1 MSTTF
6 NTSYKVQTDVDTD
19 AIRNQYNVEEG
30 ALVTTESGIY
40 GVYDNEWKTIYPQN
54 GVVSLGWARYDD
66 TQYTSASKLT
76 LSAGVLTEVPN
87 NAGSI
92 VRSHSSIVFYNGTT
106 KKVLG
111 DNANDVYM
119 MTVTFKAAAS
129 NAAQTYLKLELDNVN
144 GTTYS
149 RLSQDF
155 TFPRGN
161 DVEHN
166 FHAIFQYYVDEDFVE
181 NGSKWRITS
190 VGHNTDIWDVIYF
203 IQRTQNAA
211 L

>member
-1 MSTTF
+1 MSTIVD
-6 NTSYKVQTDVDTD
+6 TSYKVHTDVDTD
-19 AIRNQYNVEEG
+19 SNRLNCKIEEG
-30 ALVTTESGIY
+30 AIVTTESAIY
-40 GVYDNEWKTIYPQN
+40 GVYQNEWRTIYPQN

-66 TQYTSASKLT
+66 TEYDSNSKLT

-87 NAGSI
+87 NAGNI

-111 DNANDVYM
+111 DNTNDVYM

-129 NAAQTYLKLELDNVN
+129 NAAQTYLTLELDNVN
-144 GTTYS
+144 GTEYS

-155 TFPRGN
+155 TLPRGN
-161 DVEHN
+161 NVEHN
-166 FHAIFQYYVDEDFVE
+166 FHAVFQYYVDEDFVE
-181 NGSKWRITS
+181 NGSNWRITS